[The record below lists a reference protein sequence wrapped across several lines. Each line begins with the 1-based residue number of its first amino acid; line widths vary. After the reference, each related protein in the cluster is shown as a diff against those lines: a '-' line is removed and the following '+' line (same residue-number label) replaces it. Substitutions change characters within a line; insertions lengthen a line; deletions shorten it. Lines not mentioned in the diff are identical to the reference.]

1 MAHDYVYKTAI
12 KKGVIMMVN
21 PDNYYQEF
29 IVEGSEF
36 RNYKH
41 KFIKRVNEYY
51 DDYVF
56 SKD

>member
-1 MAHDYVYKTAI
+1 
-12 KKGVIMMVN
+12 VN